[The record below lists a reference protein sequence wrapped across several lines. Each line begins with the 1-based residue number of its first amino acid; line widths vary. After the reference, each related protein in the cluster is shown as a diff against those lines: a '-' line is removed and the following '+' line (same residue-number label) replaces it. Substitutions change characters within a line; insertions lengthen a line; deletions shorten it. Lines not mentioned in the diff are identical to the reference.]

1 MMADFV
7 ALLISGITLGATTA
21 LVALGF
27 LLLYRA
33 SGVINFAHG
42 DLVTLGTYLAFA
54 FATSAGLPVLLAY
67 VLALVVMFGAGVALE
82 RIAHAPLR
90 RRPEIVVGIATLGVG
105 IMIRSA
111 LSLWQGSDPKS
122 LPSPV
127 GDSVWRVGGV
137 AISYQRMLIVVVV
150 AVVLAGLYLLLRR
163 TSFGRQVRAMAAD
176 PVAAQL
182 HGVRTRRLT
191 MVSFGLSSAMAGL
204 AGILIAPT
212 MAFDLNYGFSVMMLA
227 FAAAI
232 LGGFGSLPGV
242 VVAALLLAVGQQLVG
257 GYLIPDYN
265 TVLPFLLLI
274 VGIALRPQGL
284 FTGLSR
290 SRL

>member
-1 MMADFV
+1 MDHFI
-7 ALLISGITLGATTA
+7 ALLFSGVSLGATTA

-42 DLVTLGTYLAFA
+42 DLMTLGTYLAFA
-54 FATSAGLPVLLAY
+54 LATSARLPVLLAY
-67 VLALVVMFGAGVALE
+67 LVALGLMFVAGVGLE
-82 RIAHAPLR
+82 RVAHAPLR
-90 RRPEIVVGIATLGVG
+90 NRPEIVVGIATLGVG
-105 IMIRSA
+105 IVIRSL
-111 LSLWQGSDPKS
+111 LSLWHGSDPKS

-127 GDSVWRVGGV
+127 GDRVVRFGDV
-137 AISYQRMLIVVVV
+137 AIAYQRLLIVVVV
-150 AVVLAGLYLLLRR
+150 TLVLVGLYVLLRR

-182 HGVRTRRLT
+182 QGVRTRRMA

-212 MAFDLNYGFSVMMLA
+212 MSFDLNYGFAVMMLA

-242 VVAALLLAVGQQLVG
+242 VVAALLLSVGQQLVG
-257 GYLIPDYN
+257 GYLIPNYN
-265 TVLPFLLLI
+265 SALPFVLLI
-274 VGIALRPQGL
+274 IGIALRPHGL

>member
-1 MMADFV
+1 MDHFV
-7 ALLISGITLGATTA
+7 ALLLSGITLGATTA

-42 DLVTLGTYLAFA
+42 DLLTLGTYLAFA
-54 FATSAGLPVLLAY
+54 FATSAQMPVLLAY
-67 VLALVVMFGAGVALE
+67 LAALALMFAAGVGLE

-90 RRPEIVVGIATLGVG
+90 NRPEIVVGIATLGVG

-127 GDSVWRVGGV
+127 GDRVVRIGEV
-137 AISYQRMLIVVVV
+137 AIAYQRLLIVVVV
-150 AVVLAGLYLLLRR
+150 ALVLGGLYVLLRR

-176 PVAAQL
+176 PIAAQL
-182 HGVRTRRLT
+182 HGVRTRRLA
-191 MVSFGLSSAMAGL
+191 MVSFGLSAAMAGL

-212 MAFDLNYGFSVMMLA
+212 MSFDLNYGFSVMMLA

-242 VVAALLLAVGQQLVG
+242 VVAALLLSVAQQLVG
-257 GYLIPDYN
+257 GYLIPNYN
-265 TVLPFLLLI
+265 SVLPFILLI
-274 VGIALRPQGL
+274 VGIALRPHGL